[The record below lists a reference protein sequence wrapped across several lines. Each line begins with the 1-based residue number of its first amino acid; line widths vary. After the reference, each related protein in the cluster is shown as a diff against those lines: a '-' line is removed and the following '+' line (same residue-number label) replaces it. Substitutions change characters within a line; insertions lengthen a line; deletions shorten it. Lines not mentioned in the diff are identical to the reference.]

1 MAGIQPGRTW
11 ATVRL
16 DGDGFHVTLSGQAT
30 YKDEG
35 RTVTGTLDV
44 SDSPQAAVIRGMLD
58 ELLSLKADEVNRVTY
73 EAAVASYAAARRKG

>member
-11 ATVRL
+11 AAVRL
-16 DGDGFHVTLSGQAT
+16 DGDGFHVTLYGQAT

-73 EAAVASYAAARRKG
+73 EAAVASYAAALRKG